1 MTVYQLIKI
10 LQEINDLE
18 NEIYYYSN
26 WDEVYDRVDSVENK
40 DDIIILK

>member
-18 NEIYYYSN
+18 KEIYHYSN
-26 WDEVYDRVDSVENK
+26 WDEVYDRVDNVENK
-40 DDIIILK
+40 DDMIVLK